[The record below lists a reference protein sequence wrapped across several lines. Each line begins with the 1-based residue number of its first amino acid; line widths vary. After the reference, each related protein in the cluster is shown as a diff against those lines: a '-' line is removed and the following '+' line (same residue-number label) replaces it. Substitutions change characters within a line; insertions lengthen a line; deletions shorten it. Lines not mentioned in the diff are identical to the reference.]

1 MLLREIEAASFAGSN
16 MRKSPF
22 DPINLLCVAI
32 TIAVSNPSTAQ
43 NASAPTKTWS
53 VGAAAM
59 WSASAYRDYD
69 NEALPVPVINYE
81 GHHFFLRGI
90 VLGYRLLA
98 AQNNELAV
106 IASPEANQF
115 LARRSDDP
123 HLRRLSDRNVS
134 GLAGV
139 SWRVYGNWG
148 GIQAT
153 AQKELTGHGGGI
165 MTDLSYGY
173 TLQQGRFALMP
184 GAGLNYSSRALNDYY
199 YGIRAK
205 EVARSGLAPY
215 RPDAAAAPYLH
226 LGLVYSLS
234 RSWLLI
240 GDFRLT
246 VLPRTVED
254 SPMVDHDFTAS
265 SLAGV
270 SYAF

>member
-1 MLLREIEAASFAGSN
+1 

-22 DPINLLCVAI
+22 DPISVLCVAI
-32 TIAVSNPSTAQ
+32 TLAASNPSSARTA
-43 NASAPTKTWS
+43 NAPATSWS
-53 VGAAAM
+53 LGAAAI
-59 WSASAYRDYD
+59 WSSSPYRDYD
-69 NEALPVPVINYE
+69 NEALPVPVVNYE
-81 GHHFFLRGI
+81 GRHFFLRGI
-90 VLGYRLLA
+90 VLGYRLLTV
-98 AQNNELAV
+98 QNTELAV

-123 HLRRLSDRNVS
+123 RLRQLADRNVS

-139 SWRVYGNWG
+139 SWRVYGSWG

-165 MTDLSYGY
+165 MSDLSYGY
-173 TLQQGRFALMP
+173 TLQEGRFALMP
-184 GAGLNYSSRALNDYY
+184 GAGLTYSSRALNDYY

-215 RPDAAAAPYLH
+215 RPDAALAPYLH

-265 SLAGV
+265 FLAGV
-270 SYAF
+270 SHAF